1 MTNFNAMNLGNPIQ
15 AIPINTIVEKYG
27 LPMAIVIEACRVH
40 FGTSTLD
47 DLNQLLAKNPQ
58 SLHQVALLSRLHRI
72 RPVVYRVLLN
82 ANIPAEFSQQ
92 LKNELH
98 AITIQNFTIAQET
111 QRIVKLL
118 AEHVIHV
125 IPYKGV
131 AFSKAFYGDISMRES
146 IDIDLIV
153 PKSAITNAIQPL
165 LQDGFTVSYFQ
176 VPPSGDDSYFLEN
189 KDLCFDK
196 ISERTNWHIELH
208 WLITHPNFGAPLAIN
223 CFDLP
228 SNQLSD
234 VEHFRATL
242 LHHMVQD
249 GMEYL
254 KTIVDLAQAIV
265 SIEQKGET
273 KDRKSTRLNSSHE
286 WISRMPSSA

>member
-1 MTNFNAMNLGNPIQ
+1 
-15 AIPINTIVEKYG
+15 
-27 LPMAIVIEACRVH
+27 
-40 FGTSTLD
+40 
-47 DLNQLLAKNPQ
+47 
-58 SLHQVALLSRLHRI
+58 
-72 RPVVYRVLLN
+72 
-82 ANIPAEFSQQ
+82 
-92 LKNELH
+92 
-98 AITIQNFTIAQET
+98 
-111 QRIVKLL
+111 
-118 AEHVIHV
+118 
-125 IPYKGV
+125 
-131 AFSKAFYGDISMRES
+131 MRES
-146 IDIDLIV
+146 SDIDLIV

-196 ISERTNWHIELH
+196 ITDQFNWHIELH
-208 WLITHPNFGAPLAIN
+208 WMITHPNFGAPLAIN